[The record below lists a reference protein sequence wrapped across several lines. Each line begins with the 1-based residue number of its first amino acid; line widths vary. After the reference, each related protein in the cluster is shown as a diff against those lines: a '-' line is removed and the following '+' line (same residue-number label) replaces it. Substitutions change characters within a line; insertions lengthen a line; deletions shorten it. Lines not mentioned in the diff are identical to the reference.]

1 MTLRTL
7 LIGRT
12 KLLGALKN
20 IPIDGSRIAV
30 GTIWSAYLR
39 LVRRRP
45 CWSLRSKD
53 SFVNLSH
60 EEL

>member
-30 GTIWSAYLR
+30 GTIWSMR
-39 LVRRRP
+39 LVRRR
-45 CWSLRSKD
+45 RV
-53 SFVNLSH
+53 SFNYDVL
-60 EEL
+60 E